1 MNMFKIALASAA
13 SLGLALA
20 GTANAEPIRAQ
31 GSFPSVVSAK
41 KIITKKIS
49 TKRSKAPAGAESNA
63 SYGVYSTIPLA
74 IAAAGLAGLTTYLI
88 TKNDNGFEVTDSP
101 AG

>member
-20 GTANAEPIRAQ
+20 SAANAEPIRAQ
-31 GSFPSVVSAK
+31 GSFPGVVSAN
-41 KIITKKIS
+41 KII

-63 SYGVYSTIPLA
+63 SYGTYSTVPLA
-74 IAAAGLAGLTTYLI
+74 IAAAAAAGLALYFI
-88 TKNDNGFEVTDSP
+88 TKNGNGFEVTDSP